1 MTNNSPDQAN
11 VLKTGSVK
19 IEWNWDVEESIDLGN
34 FRPGSSG
41 RAIMKGR
48 CKRCW
53 GRLLGRVDDTRVLTG
68 IRCRVCGALLQGR
81 DAEAKGRQM
90 SHEGTFNMLNMGLG
104 HFPRYQEDSRF
115 VYKVFPEIA
124 PPPEEQ
130 FPKHVEMKAAA
141 GKKRGW
147 LTRSGFPAGS
157 PGYFLLQAKV
167 LISGVERTPREM
179 TVAQFS
185 DFDVIDDGSVTVRIS
200 KEELSE
206 HSTTREYEFLKRMG
220 STMTVGMMS
229 AFACELALKAIRL
242 TRLDEARRS
251 HDLIRLFDDLPEDSR
266 GRIEAD
272 FSEIA
277 AVLER
282 GRHTFGDWRYFET
295 NVGEPGFTALVDTGR
310 ALDLGKA
317 ARVILDEAEMVGLGY
332 SIRLKARQR
341 VMEDGE
347 ERTLRYH
354 HHLNVIGHESTAPV
368 TRRPHIPD
376 LPAT

>member
-1 MTNNSPDQAN
+1 MNKDSSDQTN
-11 VLKTGSVK
+11 VVKTGSVK
-19 IEWNWDVEESIDLGN
+19 IEWNWDFETSIALDNN
-34 FRPGSSG
+34 FRPGRSG
-41 RAIMKGR
+41 RATLKGR

-53 GRLLGRVDDTRVLTG
+53 GRLLGRVDEKRVLTG
-68 IRCRVCGALLQGR
+68 IRCRVCGARVQGR
-81 DAEAKGRQM
+81 DAEAEGQQM

-104 HFPRYQEDSRF
+104 HFPRYKEDSKF
-115 VYKVFPEIA
+115 VFKVFPEMA

-130 FPKHVEMKAAA
+130 FLKHVAAKAAA
-141 GKKRGW
+141 GNRRGW

-157 PGYFLLQAKV
+157 AGYFLLQARV

-185 DFDVIDDGSVTVRIS
+185 EFDLNDDGSATVRVS
-200 KEELSE
+200 KQELGE
-206 HSTTREYEFLKRMG
+206 HSTTQEYEFLKRMG

-229 AFACELALKAIRL
+229 AFACELAMKAIRL
-242 TRLDEARRS
+242 TRLDEARKS

-277 AVLER
+277 TVLER

-295 NVGEPGFTALVDTGR
+295 NVGEPGFAALVDTGR
-310 ALDLGKA
+310 ALELGKA
-317 ARVILDEAEMVGLGY
+317 ARVILDEAEMAGLGY

-341 VMEDGE
+341 VSEDGE
-347 ERTLRYH
+347 ERTLWH
-354 HHLNVIGHESTAPV
+354 HERLKVIGHEAPP
-368 TRRPHIPD
+368 R
-376 LPAT
+376 